1 MSLTGRFSRE
11 FASRIRDR
19 GLAYFKSHAVEIF
32 EHSESHVVATVT
44 GDIEYLVSLT
54 LGRVSLDVACT
65 CPYFERGEEC
75 KHIWATMLEAD
86 SHQYLKNVEL
96 RTRLNLVFDDNAVE
110 ELLEIADVYYPTT
123 AETSTFPSQRGS
135 NAHHQLG
142 PARKEPEPA
151 WKQQL
156 SLLTNTVRPS
166 LGGELDEWPSGRE
179 IFYLIDHQSSRL
191 SDKLIV
197 DIGYRERLMK
207 GGWGKIKSQNIQLK
221 HIQTLNDPTDQQ
233 ILAILVGAREAWNPY
248 SYGYT
253 SYTVS
258 YRYALS
264 KTLQELVLPL
274 MCSTGR
280 CLLRLSMDKNVEM
293 PLIEWDDGPAWQFS
307 LALRLGK
314 IAGASDEYT
323 LTGVLRRGSE
333 EIEATSAILA
343 TDAIV
348 IRADLRASQLD
359 SRDARAW
366 IAALHKS
373 GEFKVSSADAE
384 HLMEQLLEMPSRPD
398 LDLPEELQFER
409 VRLAPVPHLKLR
421 KPEYSA
427 QSRLDADLLF
437 DYAGKMVKSF
447 ERRDGF
453 YDRSTRRFVERDREV
468 EQSAIELLP
477 PLGFRSTRNYDDYQ
491 HFYLSSKNLPRA
503 VTHLLGKGWR
513 VEAEGK
519 LYRNPTSSSLAV
531 SSGIDWFE
539 LHGSIDFGGGLEA
552 KLPALLSALRRGE
565 SMIALGDGSF
575 GMLPEDWLQKYDL
588 LASLGEASG
597 DHLRFKRTQTGIL
610 DALLAARP
618 EITSD
623 EAFARVREEWQNFSG
638 IKPIAAPPDFVGKL
652 RDYQR
657 EALGWFDFLQRFGFG
672 GCLADD
678 MGLGKTVQVLA
689 LLESR
694 RNGTA
699 KSNVAPGATKKSV
712 SNSSKSRTNQ
722 DSSRTKTSPSLVVV
736 PRSLVF
742 NWQQEAA
749 RFTPALRVLTHTGPE
764 RGKDCKHFENYD
776 LIITTYGTLRRDA
789 GHLQE
794 REFDFV
800 ILDEAQAIKNAKT
813 ESAKAV
819 RLLRAKH
826 RLALSGTPIE
836 NHLGELWSLFEFLN
850 PGMLGAASVFQL
862 STSGTRA
869 PDEETRTLL
878 ARALRPFLLRR
889 TKQQV
894 AKELPAKLEQTIYC
908 EMESAQRS
916 QYNELR
922 NYYRVSLLDT
932 VKRVGINRAKIQIL
946 EALLRLRQT
955 ACHPA
960 LITGEIDGIEPNAK
974 LDVLMPRLSEVIDEG
989 HKALVFSQFT
999 SFLAIIRLRL
1009 EREGVDYEYLD
1020 GKTRNRGAAV
1030 QRFQSDPRCKLFL
1043 ISLKAGGQGLNLTAA
1058 EYVFLLDPWWNPAVE
1073 AQAIDRAHRIGQTQR
1088 VFACRL
1094 IARDTVEE
1102 KVLALQ
1108 ATKRELADAIINADN
1123 NLISNITAED
1133 LKLLL
1138 S

>member
-1 MSLTGRFSRE
+1 MSLTGKFSRE
-11 FASRIRDR
+11 FANRIRDR
-19 GLAYFKSHAVEIF
+19 GLAYFKTNAVEIF
-32 EHSESHVVATVT
+32 EHSESHVVATVK
-44 GDIEYLVSLT
+44 GDREYLVSLT

-86 SHQYLKNVEL
+86 SHQYLTNINL

-110 ELLEIADVYYPTT
+110 ELWELADLYHPTT

-135 NAHHQLG
+135 NARHPLST
-142 PARKEPEPA
+142 AKKEPEPA

-156 SLLTNTVRPS
+156 SLLTSTVRAN
-166 LGGELDEWPSGRE
+166 LHAELDEWPSGRE
-179 IFYLIDHQSSRL
+179 IFYLIDEQSSRL

-221 HIQTLNDPTDQQ
+221 HIQTLKDPTDRQ
-233 ILAILVGAREAWNPY
+233 ILAILVGAREAWSPY
-248 SYGYT
+248 AYGYT
-253 SYTVS
+253 STIS

-264 KTLQELVLPL
+264 KTSQELVLPL
-274 MCSTGR
+274 MCSTQR
-280 CLLRLSMDKNVEM
+280 CLLRSSTDKNAEM
-293 PLIEWDDGPAWQFS
+293 PMIEWDDGPAWQFS
-307 LALRLGK
+307 LALRPRQIG
-314 IAGASDEYT
+314 GSSDEYA
-323 LTGVLRRGSE
+323 LTGFLRRGSD
-333 EIEATSAILA
+333 EIAATSTILA

-348 IRADLRASQLD
+348 IGADLRAARLD

-366 IAALHKS
+366 IEAFRKS
-373 GEFKVSSADAE
+373 QEFRIGLADAE
-384 HLMEQLLEMPSRPD
+384 HLMEQLLELPSRPD
-398 LDLPEELQFER
+398 LDLPEGLQFER

-421 KPEYSA
+421 KPEYSP

-437 DYAGKMVKSF
+437 DYAGKMVNSF

-453 YDRSTRRFVERDREV
+453 YDRSTHRFVERDHEV
-468 EQSAIELLP
+468 EQSAIELLQ
-477 PLGFRSTRNYDDYQ
+477 PLGFRSTRNYDNYQ

-503 VTHLLGKGWR
+503 VSQLLGHGWK

-539 LHGSIDFGGGLEA
+539 LHGSIDFGNGLEA

-575 GMLPEDWLQKYDL
+575 GMLPEEWLQKYGL

-610 DALLAARP
+610 DALLLARP
-618 EITSD
+618 EITCD
-623 EAFARVREEWQNFSG
+623 DTFARIRDEWQNFSG
-638 IKPIAAPPDFVGKL
+638 VKPIAAPPGFVGKL
-652 RDYQR
+652 RQYQR
-657 EALGWFDFLQRFGFG
+657 EGLGWFDFLQRFGFG

-694 RNGTA
+694 RNRTN
-699 KSNVAPGATKKSV
+699 KSE
-712 SNSSKSRTNQ
+712 SNSSKTMVAQ
-722 DSSRTKTSPSLVVV
+722 VSSRAKTSPSLVVV

-749 RFTPALRVLTHTGPE
+749 RFTPDLRVLTHTGPE

-789 GHLQE
+789 GLLQE
-794 REFDFV
+794 TEFDLV
-800 ILDEAQAIKNAKT
+800 ILDESQAIKNAKT

-960 LITGEIDGIEPNAK
+960 LITGEIDGNEPNAK
-974 LDVLMPRLSEVIDEG
+974 LDVLMPRLSEVIEEG
-989 HKALVFSQFT
+989 HKVLVFSQFT
-999 SFLAIIRLRL
+999 SFLAIVRLRL

-1020 GKTRNRGAAV
+1020 GKTRNRGVAV
-1030 QRFQSDPRCKLFL
+1030 QRFQSDARCKLFL
-1043 ISLKAGGQGLNLTAA
+1043 ISLKAGGHGLNLTAA

-1073 AQAIDRAHRIGQTQR
+1073 AQAIDRAHRIGQTRR
-1088 VFACRL
+1088 VFAYRL

>member
-11 FASRIRDR
+11 FANRIRDR
-19 GLAYFKSHAVEIF
+19 GLAYFKTNAVDIF
-32 EHSESHVVATVT
+32 EHSESHVVATVK
-44 GDIEYLVSLT
+44 GDREYMVSLT

-86 SHQYLKNVEL
+86 SHQYLTNVDL

-110 ELLEIADVYYPTT
+110 ELWELAEVYHPTT
-123 AETSTFPSQRGS
+123 VETSTFALRRGS
-135 NAHHQLG
+135 NDNHQLST
-142 PARKEPEPA
+142 AKKEPEPA

-156 SLLTNTVRPS
+156 SLLTNTVRAS
-166 LGGELDEWPSGRE
+166 LGVESDVWPSGRE
-179 IFYLIDHQSSRL
+179 IFYLIDQQSSRL

-221 HIQTLNDPTDQQ
+221 HIQTLKDPTDRQ
-233 ILAILVGAREAWNPY
+233 IIAILVGAREAWSPY
-248 SYGYT
+248 AYGHA

-258 YRYALS
+258 HRYALS
-264 KTLQELVLPL
+264 KTLQELLLPL
-274 MCSTGR
+274 MCSTQR
-280 CLLRLSMDKNVEM
+280 CLLRSSTDKNAEM
-293 PLIEWDDGPAWQFS
+293 PMIEWDDGPAWHFS
-307 LALRLGK
+307 LALRAGK
-314 IAGASDEYT
+314 IDVASDEYT
-323 LTGVLRRGSE
+323 LTGVLRRGSD
-333 EIEATSAILA
+333 EIGITSTILA

-348 IRADLRASQLD
+348 IGTDLRAARLV
-359 SRDARAW
+359 SRDARVW
-366 IAALHKS
+366 IEALRMS
-373 GEFKVSSADAE
+373 GEFRVGAADAE

-398 LDLPEELQFER
+398 LDLPEELKVER
-409 VRLAPVPHLKLR
+409 VRVAPVPHLKLR
-421 KPEYSA
+421 KPEYSP

-437 DYAGKMVKSF
+437 DYAGKMVNSF

-453 YDRSTRRFVERDREV
+453 YDRSTHRFVERDHEA
-468 EQSAIELLP
+468 EQSAIELLQ

-503 VTHLLGKGWR
+503 VSQLLGHGWK

-575 GMLPEDWLQKYDL
+575 GMLPEEWLQKYGL

-638 IKPIAAPPDFVGKL
+638 IKPIAAPSGFVGKL

-657 EALGWFDFLQRFGFG
+657 EALGWFNFLQRFGFG

-694 RNGTA
+694 RNGTN
-699 KSNVAPGATKKSV
+699 KGECSKTRVAHV
-712 SNSSKSRTNQ
+712 
-722 DSSRTKTSPSLVVV
+722 SSRAKTTPSLVVV

-749 RFTPALRVLTHTGPE
+749 RFTPALRVLTHTGAA
-764 RGKDCKHFENYD
+764 RSKDCKQLENYD
-776 LIITTYGTLRRDA
+776 LIITTYGTLRCDA

-794 REFDFV
+794 TEFDLV
-800 ILDEAQAIKNAKT
+800 ILDEAQAIKNART

-850 PGMLGAASVFQL
+850 PGMLGASSVFQL
-862 STSGTRA
+862 STNGTRA
-869 PDEETRTLL
+869 PNDETRTLL

-894 AKELPAKLEQTIYC
+894 AKELPEKLEQTIYC

-922 NYYRVSLLDT
+922 NYYRASLLDT
-932 VKRVGINRAKIQIL
+932 VNRVGINRARIQIL
-946 EALLRLRQT
+946 EGLLRLRQS

-960 LITGEIDGIEPNAK
+960 LITGESDGNEPNAK
-974 LDVLMPRLSEVIDEG
+974 LDVLMPRLSEVIEEG
-989 HKALVFSQFT
+989 HKVLVFSQFT

-1009 EREGVDYEYLD
+1009 ERNGVDYEYLD
-1020 GKTRNRGAAV
+1020 GKTRNRGLAV

-1073 AQAIDRAHRIGQTQR
+1073 AQAIDRAHRIGQTRR
-1088 VFACRL
+1088 VFAYRL

-1108 ATKRELADAIINADN
+1108 TTKRELADAIINADN
-1123 NLISNITAED
+1123 NVISNITAKD